1 MTAAILSE
9 PETGTLPVID
19 FVAPMPGFPDDHRFV
34 LVQVHDS
41 GLLYAL
47 TSLDSRGLRFLVA
60 PPAPFFPTYAPEIDD
75 DTLRMLGTQD
85 PQDLLLL
92 LVVSPGETAKEA
104 TANLLAPIVF
114 DQETLRATQ
123 LVLTGSGMPVRE
135 PLLSVAGFGR

>member
-9 PETGTLPVID
+9 PESWDAAGHRLCRAHARISGRPPVRAGPGTRQRSALRADLAGLAGSAVSGRAASAVLPD
-19 FVAPMPGFPDDHRFV
+19 
-34 LVQVHDS
+34 
-41 GLLYAL
+41 
-47 TSLDSRGLRFLVA
+47 
-60 PPAPFFPTYAPEIDD
+60 YAPEIDD
-75 DTLRMLGTQD
+75 ETLRMLGTQD

-123 LVLTGSGMPVRE
+123 LVLTGSGLPVRE